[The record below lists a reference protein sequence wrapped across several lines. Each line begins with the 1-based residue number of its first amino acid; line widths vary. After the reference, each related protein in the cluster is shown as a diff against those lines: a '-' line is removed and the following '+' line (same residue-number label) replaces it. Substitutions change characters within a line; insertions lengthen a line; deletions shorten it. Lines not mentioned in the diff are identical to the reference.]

1 MAPPLLETITASW
14 GWRGLQPVGIVAQ
27 NKFCNVIVRA
37 ADGAFWRLCPEDLSC
52 EVVARDDVEFQRLW
66 NSDEFQFDW
75 QMNRLAQI
83 AEARL
88 GPVEDDR
95 CYCLKIPAPLGGAY
109 DESNFGTISRQELL
123 DSEKCGI
130 WS

>member
-1 MAPPLLETITASW
+1 M
-14 GWRGLQPVGIVAQ
+14 GIVAQ

-52 EVVARDDVEFQRLW
+52 QVVARDDAEFQRLW

-75 QMNRLAQI
+75 QMTRLAQI

-88 GPVEDDR
+88 GPVGDDR

-123 DSEKCGI
+123 DSEKCEI